1 MKKQF
6 SQFRNLLIASLPIIV
21 LIAASRAESFQ
32 GSLGFQLHQG
42 TTDLTTLSTDA
53 VTSYSGPGYV
63 GEITFHLYDSD
74 LAKKTGSILGIQ
86 PGINIFFFGGSTK
99 EASTS
104 NAVGNIKANQIAGAG
119 VDLRL
124 RRFFI
129 GSFAQTNNSVI
140 TTSTAS
146 TAFNYTTLG
155 IRSGFEFSISGSD
168 DTTMLQ
174 LGALYEMG
182 RSPITAI
189 GSWHITST
197 SVFVGIKF
205 RFWKGSD
212 EAGY

>member
-1 MKKQF
+1 MKRQLLQF
-6 SQFRNLLIASLPIIV
+6 KNLLIMGFPTII
-21 LIAASRAESFQ
+21 LIAASKAESFQ
-32 GSLGFQLHQG
+32 ATLGFQLHQG
-42 TTDLTTLSTDA
+42 TTDLTTLSTDT

-63 GEITFHLYDSD
+63 GEVTFHLYDSD
-74 LAKKTGSILGIQ
+74 LVKKTGSKLGIQ

-99 EASTS
+99 EAS
-104 NAVGNIKANQIAGAG
+104 NANAIGDVKANQIVGAG

-140 TTSTAS
+140 TTSSAS

-168 DTTMLQ
+168 DSTKLQ

-182 RSPITAI
+182 RSPITSI
-189 GSWHITST
+189 GAWHVNST
-197 SVFVGIKF
+197 SIFVGIKF
-205 RFWKGSD
+205 RFWKGLD
-212 EAGY
+212 VTGK